1 MLRRALFSP
10 PVLISLIV
18 VLLAATLPLYVSGY
32 VLGLLTIAYF
42 FGVFSM
48 AWDLLF
54 GFANEV
60 NFGPSFLIGLGAY
73 TAGILDNLYQPPIAL
88 CIAAGVLAA
97 MIGGLVLALPAL
109 RVRGP
114 YFGLT
119 TLVAVLML
127 QNFVVVAASLTGGE
141 IGLTIPDVISIDD
154 KVNYWIALGFMAVS
168 GAILYGLT
176 RSPVGLILQASGQDP
191 VQAGALG
198 FNVTKHKLAAF
209 LVSAFFSGPR
219 WRPDGVLSRHGV
231 GGNIHRRHRRRAGDH
246 RRRARRTA
254 HHPRRGAG
262 SGVSGGARRELKTA
276 RRSRHLHRLCGRA
289 LRRPLL
295 PCRVARHGQGRAGSD
310 MSQSVAKL
318 EVNGLQK
325 RFGGLTAVRD
335 VSFSVHAGE
344 ILGLIGPNGS
354 GKSTVMKSILGVER
368 PDAGSVRV
376 DAREV
381 AGWPPHRIA
390 RLGVGMV
397 FQHSRP
403 LHRQTVLENILL
415 GLLPDRLLDLLPR
428 AAADARARAI
438 AERVGLTG
446 VLNRR
451 PATLPFADLRKI
463 EIAKA
468 IARDPQVVLIDEP
481 FAGLTARE
489 TASFAKLI
497 TEMRDDG
504 RAVLIVDHNVKSMSA
519 LVDRVYAMNVGEKIA
534 EGTVAEVMANETV
547 RKVYLGGALTTAA
560 RPEAAFADAQTPFLE
575 IENLS
580 VVYDKA
586 QALEG
591 VSLHV
596 HEGEFVAV
604 VGLNGAGKTTLFNA
618 VSGLVP
624 YVGDIRRQ
632 GKPLRGRT
640 AAMISREGI
649 VQSPEGRDLF
659 GLMTVGENLD
669 MGGHGLGDKERG
681 ERREWLFNLF
691 PILKERQRQ
700 TAATLSGGEQQ
711 MLTIARA
718 LMMKPD
724 LLILDEPTL
733 GLAPV
738 VMEQISKALERL
750 RQTTEITVLLG
761 EQNVTFALPHADR
774 VYVLEHGRIVWEG
787 EPGRFAAEAGAM
799 YL

>member
-1 MLRRALFSP
+1 MLRRALVSP

-32 VLGLLTIAYF
+32 VLGLLTIAYY

-88 CIAAGVLAA
+88 CIAAGVLAS

-127 QNFVVVAASLTGGE
+127 QNFVVVAAGLTGGE

-209 LVSAFFSGPR
+209 LVSAFFSGLAGALMAFYLGTASVGTFI
-219 WRPDGVLSRHGV
+219 DVTVGVQVIIGAVL
-231 GGNIHRRHRRRAGDH
+231 GG
-246 RRRARRTA
+246 RRTIL
-254 HHPRRGAG
+254 GA
-262 SGVSGGARRELKTA
+262 VLGAVFLVALGETLETA
-276 RRSRHLHRLCGRA
+276 RRSRHLHRLGGRA
-289 LRRPLL
+289 LRRSLL
-295 PCRVARHGQGRAGSD
+295 PGRAAWHGQGRAGGD
-310 MSQSVAKL
+310 MSAGAARL

-325 RFGGLTAVRD
+325 RFGGLTAVKD
-335 VSFSVHAGE
+335 ISFSVHAGE

-368 PDAGSVRV
+368 PDAGSVRI

-438 AERVGLTG
+438 AERVGLTA
-446 VLNRR
+446 VLDRR

-468 IARDPQVVLIDEP
+468 LARDPQVVLIDEP

-547 RKVYLGGALTTAA
+547 RKVYLGGAL
-560 RPEAAFADAQTPFLE
+560 DD
-575 IENLS
+575 S
-580 VVYDKA
+580 
-586 QALEG
+586 
-591 VSLHV
+591 
-596 HEGEFVAV
+596 
-604 VGLNGAGKTTLFNA
+604 GAPGSRVRRRANA
-618 VSGLVP
+618 VP
-624 YVGDIRRQ
+624 
-632 GKPLRGRT
+632 
-640 AAMISREGI
+640 
-649 VQSPEGRDLF
+649 RD
-659 GLMTVGENLD
+659 
-669 MGGHGLGDKERG
+669 
-681 ERREWLFNLF
+681 
-691 PILKERQRQ
+691 
-700 TAATLSGGEQQ
+700 
-711 MLTIARA
+711 
-718 LMMKPD
+718 
-724 LLILDEPTL
+724 
-733 GLAPV
+733 
-738 VMEQISKALERL
+738 
-750 RQTTEITVLLG
+750 
-761 EQNVTFALPHADR
+761 
-774 VYVLEHGRIVWEG
+774 
-787 EPGRFAAEAGAM
+787 
-799 YL
+799 